1 MTVILSHG
9 FLMTADVW
17 RLQARELTASGMRVV
32 RYDQRAHG
40 NSAPGRAALTIDR
53 LGADLA
59 QIIEATTPHGPVVLA
74 GHSMGGM
81 ATLAVAARHPELI
94 RRRRPHVALISTAC
108 SRAQLMPGSQPLH
121 WFKAAAR
128 ASCAYPLCWL
138 PLAAD
143 VARRRLPNR
152 HPWAL
157 RPEAQYQGDTPPP
170 SRQAI
175 RRTPTAQIAQLWKS
189 LRTYST
195 AERLQTLDAL
205 DDQVEIV
212 TGALDDWIP
221 LSQTHEL
228 ARQLPNARMHEPVVG
243 AGHRLPTDRVGHA
256 AVTQVL
262 NRMAEAALRIPASTE
277 PRGELT

>member
-17 RLQARELTASGMRVV
+17 RLQARELSAGGIRVV

-40 NSAPGRAALTIDR
+40 NSAPGLAALTVDR

-59 QIIEATTPHGPVVLA
+59 HVIDATTPQGPIVLA

-81 ATLAVAARHPELI
+81 AALTVAARHPELI

-108 SRAQLMPGSQPLH
+108 SRAQLVPGNRPLH
-121 WFKAAAR
+121 WIKAAAR
-128 ASCAYPLCWL
+128 AGYSYPLCWL
-138 PLAAD
+138 PPAVD

-157 RPEAQYQGDTPPP
+157 RPETQHHGDAPPP

-175 RRTPTAQIAQLWKS
+175 HRTPTAQIAHLWKS
-189 LRTYST
+189 LRSYTT
-195 AERLQTLDAL
+195 AEMLHAFDAL
-205 DDQVEIV
+205 ADRVEIV
-212 TGALDDWIP
+212 TGELDDWIP

-228 ARQLPNARMHEPVVG
+228 ARQLPNARMHEPVIG

-256 AVTQVL
+256 AVTQVV
-262 NRMAEAALRIPASTE
+262 NRMAEEALRAPASTAS
-277 PRGELT
+277 PR